1 MVWCA
6 GLGYV
11 LWNGTALRKKLDSWK
26 FLLLAGKKSSFD
38 ARSLITVKTMDTAEL
53 ICCWP

>member
-6 GLGYV
+6 GYV
-11 LWNGTALRKKLDSWK
+11 LWNGTALRKNDLGNSCCS
-26 FLLLAGKKSSFD
+26 LEKK
-38 ARSLITVKTMDTAEL
+38 APLMRSLITVKTMDTAEL